1 MSTGRLRELRS
12 KCGLFPGKT
21 LRTGN
26 VTRLS
31 WALFV
36 ACVLNFSQ
44 SKREFCSLIRLA
56 LIRRSLDLKIA
67 LFLSRLVVRIELLRK
82 RAFEAFEALNRKST
96 RKLAL
101 ALSSLAHPHQT
112 DTDEVPF
119 IKSVSNRWSSWS
131 SGYVSGVDENP
142 YVSCCCV
149 YYAVCW
155 FSYGTPQPNW
165 KAHFVAPNGA

>member
-1 MSTGRLRELRS
+1 MWAFSWKNIENRKRDSAKLSFVCRLCFEFYSEKEREL
-12 KCGLFPGKT
+12 
-21 LRTGN
+21 
-26 VTRLS
+26 
-31 WALFV
+31 
-36 ACVLNFSQ
+36 
-44 SKREFCSLIRLA
+44 CSLIRLA

-67 LFLSRLVVRIELLRK
+67 LSLSRLVVRIELLRK

-101 ALSSLAHPHQT
+101 ALSSSHSFSSAPDRQ
-112 DTDEVPF
+112 TDEVPF

-142 YVSCCCV
+142 QVSCCCV

-155 FSYGTPQPNW
+155 LSYDTPQPTW